1 MDNEDNF
8 PKNQEN
14 SLEKIARTEKQTKN
28 KQTKYYNQRMLH
40 DYWTEYPILRL
51 IPTTIIYIGGK
62 LIRKI

>member
-8 PKNQEN
+8 PENQEN

-28 KQTKYYNQRMLH
+28 EQTKTHNQHRLK

-51 IPTTIIYIGGK
+51 IPATIIYIGGK
-62 LIRKI
+62 LIGKI